1 MLSVRFKRLS
11 PSKDDRALRGEA
23 AALIWGDGIWL
34 TRPRSSRGFKAP
46 NPVVS
51 GRGFWSRTAAGG
63 AARWAGAADSPPPPP
78 LPGQCPPNHGCG
90 PVRLHRRRARAAPR
104 GPGVLRK
111 VRRGAG
117 RGEAAVLP
125 YAAALRVRRG
135 ARSLP
140 HRLELVL
147 PPVRIAFK
155 VSHQPASSAKAEDGK
170 DANIC
175 RKRQVLCCFGL
186 MNSELWE
193 QTLLLRSVSDR
204 TLSPLGTTRLFHDKT
219 RSYRSHF
226 KADFTDFKSTGD
238 FPHPC

>member
-1 MLSVRFKRLS
+1 MAGGLGCSLRFKRLS

-23 AALIWGDGIWL
+23 AALIWGDSIWL

-46 NPVVS
+46 NPLVS
-51 GRGFWSRTAAGG
+51 GRGFRSRTAAGG
-63 AARWAGAADSPPPPP
+63 AARGAGAADPPPPQ

-90 PVRLHRRRARAAPR
+90 PVRLHRRRARAARR
-104 GPGVLRK
+104 GPGVFRK
-111 VRRGAG
+111 GRRGAG
-117 RGEAAVLP
+117 RGETAVLP

-140 HRLELVL
+140 HRLEAVL
-147 PPVRIAFK
+147 PPDRIAFK

-175 RKRQVLCCFGL
+175 RKSQVLCCFGL

-193 QTLLLRSVSDR
+193 QTLLRSVSDR
-204 TLSPLGTTRLFHDKT
+204 TLSPLGTTRLFRD
-219 RSYRSHF
+219 
-226 KADFTDFKSTGD
+226 
-238 FPHPC
+238 

>member
-23 AALIWGDGIWL
+23 AALIWGDSIG
-34 TRPRSSRGFKAP
+34 SRGLGLPGGSKRPTPLCLGEGFGP
-46 NPVVS
+46 GPPLV
-51 GRGFWSRTAAGG
+51 GQRGGLPI
-63 AARWAGAADSPPPPP
+63 PPPPQ

-90 PVRLHRRRARAAPR
+90 PVRLHRRRARAARR

-111 VRRGAG
+111 AQRGAA

-140 HRLELVL
+140 HGLELVL
-147 PPVRIAFK
+147 PPDRIAFK
-155 VSHQPASSAKAEDGK
+155 VSHQPASSVKAEDGK

-175 RKRQVLCCFGL
+175 RKSQVLCCFGL

-193 QTLLLRSVSDR
+193 QTLLRSVSDR
-204 TLSPLGTTRLFHDKT
+204 TLSPLGTTRLFRD
-219 RSYRSHF
+219 
-226 KADFTDFKSTGD
+226 
-238 FPHPC
+238 